1 MSQAATIL
9 VVEDNPLNMELAVV
23 LLEHAGYVV
32 LQAVTA
38 EEALQ
43 LAPAA
48 MPDLVLMDIALPG
61 IDGLEATRRLR
72 ENVAMRDIPFVAF
85 TASAMQADEER
96 AIRAGCLG
104 VIRKPINTRDFAE
117 RVTGY
122 LEGARRRAAP
132 GEAPGRLLRQG
143 DHAGPGGRAHAHLQQ
158 HRLAGDRGRDHVG
171 RRRRRHHRL
180 RHAL

>member
-1 MSQAATIL
+1 MAQAVTIL

-48 MPDLVLMDIALPG
+48 LPDLVLMDIALPG

-72 ENVAMRDIPFVAF
+72 ADVATHDIPVVAF
-85 TASAMQADEER
+85 TASAMQVDEER
-96 AIRAGCLG
+96 AILAGCRG
-104 VIRKPINTRDFAE
+104 VIRKPINTRDFSA

-132 GEAPGRLLRQG
+132 QEPGAPGTGSAQG
-143 DHAGPGGRAHAHLQQ
+143 GGL
-158 HRLAGDRGRDHVG
+158 
-171 RRRRRHHRL
+171 
-180 RHAL
+180 